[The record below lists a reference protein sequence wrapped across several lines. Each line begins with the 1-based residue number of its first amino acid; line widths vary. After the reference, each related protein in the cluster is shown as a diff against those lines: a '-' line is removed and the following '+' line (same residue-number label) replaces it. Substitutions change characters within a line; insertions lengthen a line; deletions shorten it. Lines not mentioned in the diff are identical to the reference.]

1 MTWAFSNCDLGLLS
15 CDLGLLSCD
24 LGLLSCDLGLLS
36 CDLGI
41 LNCDL
46 GLLSCDL
53 SLLSCDSSLLICD
66 LGLAGAAHEGKDEY
80 CSAMSNNIRKVDV
93 SVSLY
98 ITWQT
103 GIPWKTRVSASLAGS
118 E

>member
-1 MTWAFSNCDLGLLS
+1 MSFTNGTENC
-15 CDLGLLSCD
+15 
-24 LGLLSCDLGLLS
+24 
-36 CDLGI
+36 
-41 LNCDL
+41 
-46 GLLSCDL
+46 
-53 SLLSCDSSLLICD
+53 
-66 LGLAGAAHEGKDEY
+66 
-80 CSAMSNNIRKVDV
+80 NIRKTVL

>member
-1 MTWAFSNCDLGLLS
+1 MLTAAPKSKN
-15 CDLGLLSCD
+15 
-24 LGLLSCDLGLLS
+24 
-36 CDLGI
+36 
-41 LNCDL
+41 
-46 GLLSCDL
+46 
-53 SLLSCDSSLLICD
+53 
-66 LGLAGAAHEGKDEY
+66 AGAAHEGKDEN
-80 CSAMSNNIRKVDV
+80 CSAMSFTNGTENYNIRSKTDV